1 MNHRFLTGS
10 AAVALAIGLAAT
22 APARADDTPP
32 PHPMVGSVMFSG
44 WVEGGTNIN
53 PSDPKGNI
61 NFGQLMTERDNTFRM
76 NQLAVMAEKDLDPA
90 ATGMDW
96 GFKVEGLYGTDARI
110 THTFGLLDRAT
121 KAMYQWDL
129 VEANLQAHLPVFVTG
144 GLDLKAGI
152 YSTPIGYEVINAPG
166 NFFYTHSYI
175 FNYGI
180 PLKHT
185 GVLGTLH
192 VNSMIDL
199 WAGVDTGVN
208 AGLPL
213 RGMDNNSSAAGLFG
227 FGLNNPIPNLTIL
240 ALAHYGPEN
249 AYIKGLNT
257 ANATV
262 PQTGNLAPDRNKY
275 SRQIYDIVT
284 TYKLNDSLTLA
295 NELNVIKDDLSPF
308 LTPNHSGA
316 TAEGAAF
323 YGIYK
328 FNDQLS
334 FGARAEIFR
343 DDQGFFVTTPS
354 GALDFVSGGRG
365 FVSYPGGSPSQT
377 PRPVSNWSVGKATYG
392 ALTLGANYTP
402 PLPALP
408 LNAGLTIRPEIRWDH
423 AWGLAGSNKA
433 FNPGSSGMKDNDQFL
448 FSVDAIF
455 GF

>member
-10 AAVALAIGLAAT
+10 AAIALAIGFAAT
-22 APARADDTPP
+22 APARADDAPP

-44 WVEGGTNIN
+44 WVEGGSNFN
-53 PSDPKGNI
+53 PAAPDSNV
-61 NFGQLMTERDNTFRM
+61 NQGQLMTERANTFRM
-76 NQLAVMAEKDLDPA
+76 NQTALVAEKDLDPA

-110 THTFGLLDRAT
+110 THTFGLFDRAT

-129 VEANLQAHLPVFVTG
+129 VELNASAHLPIIVSG
-144 GLDLKAGI
+144 GIDLKAGL

-185 GVLGTLH
+185 GILSTTH
-192 VNSMIDL
+192 VTSMIDL

-208 AGLPL
+208 AGLPI
-213 RGMDNNSSAAGLFG
+213 RPMENNGSAAGLFG
-227 FGLNNPIPNLTIL
+227 IGLNNPIPNLTVL

-257 ANATV
+257 TATGRL
-262 PQTGNLAPDRNKY
+262 TPDRNKY
-275 SRQIYDIVT
+275 ARQIYDIVT
-284 TYKLNDSLTLA
+284 TYKVNDALTLV
-295 NELNVIKDDLSPF
+295 NELNVIKDDLSPG
-308 LTPNHSGA
+308 LTPGHSGA

-343 DDQGFFVTTPS
+343 DDQGFFVTSPS
-354 GALDFVSGGRG
+354 GALDFVSSERG
-365 FVSYPGGSPSQT
+365 FGTYPGGTQAQT
-377 PRPVSNWSVGKATYG
+377 PRNVLNWSAGKATYG
-392 ALTLGANYTP
+392 AITLGANYVP
-402 PLPALP
+402 PLPPLP
-408 LNAGLTIRPEIRWDH
+408 LNAALTIRPEVRWDH

-433 FNPGSSGMKDNDQFL
+433 FNANKAGTFKDNDQFL